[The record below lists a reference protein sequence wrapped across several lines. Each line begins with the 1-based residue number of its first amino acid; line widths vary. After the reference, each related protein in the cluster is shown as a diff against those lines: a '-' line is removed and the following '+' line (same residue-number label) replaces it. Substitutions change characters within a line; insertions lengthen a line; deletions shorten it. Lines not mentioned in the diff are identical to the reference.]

1 MVGPR
6 RPLRRSITPG
16 TLKRTEQPTL
26 PLRET
31 EDSLGRQMRIRRPS
45 GRPTKEKAARSL
57 RTGSIRCCMAGSGV
71 EWLAARSARR
81 VAPEGAAQGAAGPSV
96 TASRSPSPC
105 LPVAQRQTHSRPRRR
120 RLSDWGFDWSWAGL
134 SETCMHASDK
144 PASRPLSTTLKRA
157 SGWWMSNATCRTP
170 HDAIRGLRRHRG
182 CLEYRTVVA
191 FEDIEPGAEIVGMA
205 HGRCHP
211 EFSA

>member
-1 MVGPR
+1 MVGPH

-16 TLKRTEQPTL
+16 TMKGTEQPTL

-31 EDSLGRQMRIRRPS
+31 EDSLGIQVRIRRPS

-105 LPVAQRQTHSRPRRR
+105 LPVAQRQTLSRPH
-120 RLSDWGFDWSWAGL
+120 WATIEHSASRQEL
-134 SETCMHASDK
+134 VAFVRSMHASDK
-144 PASRPLSTTLKRA
+144 PASSASSSTLKRA
-157 SGWWMSNATCRTP
+157 SGWWISKATCRTP
-170 HDAIRGLRRHRG
+170 HDAIR
-182 CLEYRTVVA
+182 CL
-191 FEDIEPGAEIVGMA
+191 
-205 HGRCHP
+205 
-211 EFSA
+211 

>member
-1 MVGPR
+1 MSAGGCDGAGQGIAPRRDRAAAMGVTIFFGSSAKKMVGPR

-31 EDSLGRQMRIRRPS
+31 EDSLGRQVRIRRPS

-81 VAPEGAAQGAAGPSV
+81 VAPEGAAQGAARPSV

-105 LPVAQRQTHSRPRRR
+105 LPVAQRQTLSRPRRR
-120 RLSDWGFDWSWAGL
+120 RLSAWGFD
-134 SETCMHASDK
+134 
-144 PASRPLSTTLKRA
+144 
-157 SGWWMSNATCRTP
+157 
-170 HDAIRGLRRHRG
+170 
-182 CLEYRTVVA
+182 
-191 FEDIEPGAEIVGMA
+191 
-205 HGRCHP
+205 
-211 EFSA
+211 